1 MSLGCI
7 GQFQRDAEP
16 SAFAIGE
23 MNAPTVG
30 FGDFPG
36 QCEPEPGAAALGRI
50 ERQQRLRKHGL
61 AHAGAS
67 IAHLYALMR
76 PGMRNQ
82 QFHLALI
89 APGLVRVLQ

>member
-23 MNAPTVG
+23 MNAPAVG

-36 QCEPEPGAAALGRI
+36 QCEPEPGAAALG
-50 ERQQRLRKHGL
+50 HS
-61 AHAGAS
+61 AH
-67 IAHLYALMR
+67 R
-76 PGMRNQ
+76 
-82 QFHLALI
+82 
-89 APGLVRVLQ
+89 